1 MVRSVRDTGLVYP
14 GRRSATLGP
23 GFPYRPAVA
32 PDPHLAVVGPTATG
46 KTALA
51 VELAVAAGAE
61 VVSADALQVY
71 RGADIGTAKP
81 TVAERRGVPHH
92 AIDLLDPSQEADLAS
107 WLAAARAAVASCEER
122 GVPAVV
128 VGGTGLYVHALVDDF
143 ELPGSFPAVRAELEA
158 SLEPAPA
165 LHERLAALDPVAA
178 GRMEPGNR
186 RRVVRALEVCL
197 GSGRPFSSFGP
208 GVAAFPPTERFRL
221 VGLAPDPER
230 LAARIERR
238 VAEQAN
244 AGLVDETAR
253 LLATPGGLSRTCRQG
268 LGYKEVL
275 LHLEQGLPLDEALA
289 LDVANTRRF
298 ARRQRSWF
306 RRDPRICWLEVA
318 DDLLAA
324 AVAARQHWRS

>member
-1 MVRSVRDTGLVYP
+1 
-14 GRRSATLGP
+14 
-23 GFPYRPAVA
+23 VA
-32 PDPHLAVVGPTATG
+32 PDPHLVVVGPTAAG

-51 VELAVAAGAE
+51 IEVALDAGAE

-81 TVAERRGVPHH
+81 TPEERRGVPHH
-92 AIDLLDPSQEADLAS
+92 ALDLLEPSEEADLAG
-107 WLAAARAAVASCEER
+107 WLAAARAALASCEER

-128 VGGTGLYVHALVDDF
+128 VGGTGLYVHALVDEF
-143 ELPGSFPAVRAELEA
+143 ELPGSFPGVRAELEA
-158 SLEPAPA
+158 SLEPTPA
-165 LHERLAALDPVAA
+165 LHRRLAALDPVAA

-221 VGLAPDPER
+221 VGLAPEPER

-238 VAEQAN
+238 VAEQAE
-244 AGLVDETAR
+244 AGLVEETAR
-253 LLATPGGLSRTCRQG
+253 LQATPGGLSRTCRQG

-275 LHLEQGLPLDEALA
+275 LHLEHGLPLDQALA

-306 RRDPRICWLEVA
+306 RRDRRIRWLPLGDGPA
-318 DDLLAA
+318 ALAE
-324 AVAARQHWRS
+324 AARAHWRS

>member
-1 MVRSVRDTGLVYP
+1 MPSV
-14 GRRSATLGP
+14 
-23 GFPYRPAVA
+23 
-32 PDPHLAVVGPTATG
+32 PHLVVVGPTASG

-51 VELAVAAGAE
+51 IELAVEAGAE
-61 VVSADALQVY
+61 VVSADALMVY

-81 TVAERRGVPHH
+81 TAEERRGVPHH
-92 AIDLLDPSQEADLAS
+92 GLDLIDPGEEADLAG
-107 WLAAARAAVASCEER
+107 WLTAARAALASCEAR

-143 ELPGSFPAVRAELEA
+143 ELPGTFPTVRAELDA
-158 SLEPAPA
+158 SLEETSA
-165 LHERLAALDPVAA
+165 LHARLAVLDPVAA

-197 GSGRPFSSFGP
+197 GTGRRFSSFGP
-208 GVAAFPPTERFRL
+208 GVAAFPPTDRFRL
-221 VGLAPDPER
+221 VGLAPDPD
-230 LAARIERR
+230 LLGARIEHR
-238 VAEQAN
+238 VHDQAA
-244 AGLVDETAR
+244 AGLVEETAR

-275 LHLEQGLPLDEALA
+275 LHLEQGLELEAALA

-306 RRDPRICWLEVA
+306 HRDPRIRWLEVV
-318 DDLLAA
+318 DDPLTAIPAA
-324 AVAARQHWRS
+324 QDHWR